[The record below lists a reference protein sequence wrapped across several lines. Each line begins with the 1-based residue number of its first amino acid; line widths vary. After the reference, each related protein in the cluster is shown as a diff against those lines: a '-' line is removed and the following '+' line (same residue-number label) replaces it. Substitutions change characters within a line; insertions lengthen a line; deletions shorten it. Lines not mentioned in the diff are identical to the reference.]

1 MCHYSSDDTIMIL
14 NALPKFGPIKIQKL
28 IEYFHNDISKIFDS
42 KFTPS
47 LRTILSKEDIETLLQ
62 HKKFFDSNSE
72 NKKLSTLRGN
82 FISILN
88 DKYPGLL
95 KQIPDAPVGLYSIG
109 TLKER
114 TKNIAIVGSRSNTI
128 YGLKVAR
135 KLAMELSIRG
145 FSIVSGM
152 ARGIDA
158 AAHEG
163 TIAANGHTI
172 AVLGNGL
179 DIIYPQEHSD
189 LYRKITE
196 HGAIISEFP
205 LGRRPDKQ
213 TFPIRNRI
221 IAGLCHAVIVV
232 ESDNHGGSMIT
243 ARMAGEYGRHVFA
256 VPGRIDDISSS
267 GCLSLIK
274 DGATMLTSID
284 DIFEEL
290 PYLDSTPQ
298 QTMLNFDDTQAHSS
312 HDIACP
318 VEKCVY
324 ETIRNNGTISTDN
337 IIEISGIPTTK
348 VLQALQML
356 EIRKLI
362 SKRYDGLFEITK

>member
-1 MCHYSSDDTIMIL
+1 MCHYSSDDAIMIL

-28 IEYFHNDISKIFDS
+28 IEYFHNDITKIFDNT
-42 KFTPS
+42 FTSS
-47 LRTILSKEDIETLLQ
+47 LSHILSKQDIEVLLH
-62 HKKFFDSNSE
+62 HKKFFDKNSE
-72 NKKLSTLRGN
+72 DKKLTALRGH

-88 DKYPGLL
+88 DQYPELL
-95 KQIPDAPVGLYSIG
+95 KKIPDAPAGLYYVG
-109 TLKER
+109 KLKDHS
-114 TKNIAIVGSRSNTI
+114 KNIAIVGSRSNTI
-128 YGLKVAR
+128 YGLKIAR

-163 TIAANGHTI
+163 AIAANGHTI

-256 VPGRIDDISSS
+256 VPGRIDDISSI

-298 QTMLNFDDTQAHSS
+298 QTMLNFDIPTTQQQTT
-312 HDIACP
+312 IVCP
-318 VEKCVY
+318 IEKCIY
-324 ETIRNNGTISTDN
+324 EIINNNGTISVDN
-337 IIEISGIPTTK
+337 IIASSGMPTIK
-348 VLQALQML
+348 VLQSLQML

-362 SKRYDGLFEITK
+362 KKRYDGLFEIIK

>member
-1 MCHYSSDDTIMIL
+1 MCSYSVDDTIMIL

-28 IEYFHNDISKIFDS
+28 IKYFHNDISKIFNNQLS
-42 KFTPS
+42 TS
-47 LRTILSKEDIETLLQ
+47 LSSILSKQDIEVLLQ
-62 HKKFFDSNSE
+62 YKKFFDKKTE
-72 NKKLSTLRGN
+72 DKKLATLRGK

-88 DKYPGLL
+88 DQYPELL
-95 KQIPDAPVGLYSIG
+95 KKIPDAPSGLYYVG
-109 TLKER
+109 TLKKYS
-114 TKNIAIVGSRSNTI
+114 KNIAIVGSRSNTI

-163 TIAANGHTI
+163 AIAANGHTI

-298 QTMLNFDDTQAHSS
+298 QTMINFYDTQTHSS
-312 HDIACP
+312 NDIACP

-324 ETIRNNGTISTDN
+324 ETISNNGTLSPDN
-337 IIEISGIPTTK
+337 IIEISGIPTIK

-362 SKRYDGLFEITK
+362 TKRYDGLFEITK